1 MRFKK
6 LELLGFKTFAEPTE
20 FLFEPGV
27 TAVVGPNGT
36 GKSNVAD
43 AIKWVLG
50 EQSARELR
58 GGRMEDLIFNGSE
71 GRDPLNVAEVSLVLD
86 NSDKSL
92 PLEYSE
98 IAIARRLYRS
108 GESEYL
114 LNGTNVRLK
123 DIQELLM
130 GTGVGTSAYSLFEQG
145 RIEQIISARPED
157 RRVIFEEAAGIT
169 KFKTQKRE
177 ALRKL
182 EETEANLNRVSDVIA
197 EIRRQIQALERA
209 VRRAKAYQEQF
220 EQLKRMEVQVGLN
233 EQAKLKGQWEAKEES
248 LRGLREQLA
257 GVESQ
262 LAGQE
267 SRLEQERQQVA
278 QADQDLAQAREA
290 YLSVTHRQETI
301 RHRLEVTAERM
312 AENQALQ
319 GQIVQEIEGLK
330 QQIRQMEEDRQA
342 LAALLAKADTD
353 RAEKQRQLSE
363 AESRL
368 DECARRIRQAQEL
381 IARSQNVLLEQ
392 TASQVR
398 VKNEVNKIHQEAA
411 RMEARHGRLQM
422 EAAKVAGE
430 RAEALSQ
437 VEHLEEQMTQ
447 ARAGVDQ
454 STQERVLK
462 QGKLD
467 EAEAALAQ
475 IQERVGGLE
484 QQMTRAASHLEL
496 LKGLLAGHEGYSSGV
511 KHLLTAF
518 DEGRLSKDGVNGV
531 LAELIQIGQPETAAL
546 DAALGSWAEALVVE
560 SAAVAERCRRHLEE
574 SKQGRVL
581 FLIRDRVPES
591 EKPASGTHVFKP
603 ESDTKA
609 VPLMDWVGITPHLE
623 PLLQLLL
630 SETWL
635 VPDRESAEACLSHL
649 AFHPSPSTSLF
660 AARFVTPS
668 GELFSA
674 ASALLGSVPSEE
686 GLVVGRASRL
696 TALEVA
702 VGQLGSQLEKGA
714 QQLAAAQE
722 EQRTQAQAVAAVSQ
736 TLQDR
741 VQELQGIQATLS
753 SARTTLEKLEQERAL
768 LTTEEEQV
776 AAEME
781 ETRVQMGRLEQELT
795 AKDQALAG
803 LESQIDQARDQI
815 AQATRERE
823 EISVGQARLKAEL
836 ASFDQVRQSRR
847 ASLQLLEQ
855 TLEGSLSQMETSR
868 AEQTRLE
875 ETKKQWETD
884 RQESEANLQ
893 GLAREETGAKASV
906 AHAQDRKA
914 EALLAAQ
921 AQERNWLVLSRQTEQ
936 LQGQLHRHQM
946 EQAQLNFQQEQITS
960 RLNQV
965 YQVNL
970 EEPPPDSKAAVTEE
984 EVPALRRKIQELSQ
998 KLQRMGPVN
1007 LGSIEEERELQTRY
1021 EHMVSQQEDLVKA
1034 KEDLHEAITKINR
1047 TTRAMFRETFQQI
1060 QKEFQ
1065 VTFKQLF
1072 GGGEARLVLLDE
1084 EDLLESGIEI
1094 IARPP
1099 GKPVQAISLLSG
1111 GEKALTSIALL
1122 FAIFRVKPSPFC
1134 LMDEIDAALD
1144 EHNIGRFTSALK
1156 EFLKDSQFIIITH
1169 NKKTITMADVMYGIT
1184 MAESG
1189 VSKIVSVKLK
1199 ESANG
1204 NGNGHADGNGNG
1216 SASEVLHHSPQRE
1229 ADQA

>member
-1 MRFKK
+1 VRFKK

-71 GRDPLNVAEVSLVLD
+71 GRDPLNVAEVSLTLD

-98 IAIARRLYRS
+98 ISIARRLYRS

-182 EETEANLNRVSDVIA
+182 EETEANLARVSDVIA
-197 EIRRQIQALERA
+197 EIKRQIQALERA
-209 VRRAKAYQEQF
+209 VRRAKQYQEQF
-220 EQLKRMEVQVGLN
+220 EQLKAMEVQVGLN
-233 EQAKLKGQWEAKEES
+233 EQAQLKSQWEAKEES

-257 GVESQ
+257 GVENQ

-267 SRLEQERQQVA
+267 SRLEQERQAVA
-278 QADQDLAQAREA
+278 QADQGLAQAREA
-290 YLSVTHRQETI
+290 YLSVTHRQETT

-312 AENQALQ
+312 AENETRQ
-319 GQIVQEIEGLK
+319 GQIVQEMEGLK
-330 QQIRQMEEDRQA
+330 EQIRQLEGDQQA
-342 LAALLAKADTD
+342 LAGLLAKADTD
-353 RAEKQRQLSE
+353 RVEKQQQLSE

-368 DECARRIRQAQEL
+368 DECAQRIQQAEEI
-381 IARSQNVLLEQ
+381 IARSQSQLLEQ

-398 VKNEVNKIHQEAA
+398 VKNEVNKVHQEAT
-411 RMEARHGRLQM
+411 RMEARHSRLQM

-430 RAEALSQ
+430 RTEALTQ
-437 VEHLEEQMTQ
+437 VERLEQQ
-447 ARAGVDQ
+447 AAQTRAGVDQ
-454 STQERVLK
+454 LTQEQALK
-462 QGKLD
+462 RQNL
-467 EAEAALAQ
+467 AATEAALAQ

-484 QQMTRAASHLEL
+484 QQMTRAASQLEL
-496 LKGLLAGHEGYSSGV
+496 LKGLLVSHEGYSSGV

-518 DEGRLSKDGVNGV
+518 DEGRLPKEGVNGV

-546 DAALGSWAEALVVE
+546 DAALGPWAEALVVE

-574 SKQGRVL
+574 SRQGRVL
-581 FLIRDRVPES
+581 FLIRDRVPE
-591 EKPASGTHVFKP
+591 KGKGTDP
-603 ESDTKA
+603 EPSLFPSSA
-609 VPLMDWVGITPHLE
+609 VPLMDRVGITPHLE

-635 VPDRESAEACLSHL
+635 VPDRISAEDCLAQLRSQMPGL
-649 AFHPSPSTSLF
+649 WS

-668 GELFSA
+668 GELFNA

-696 TALEVA
+696 TALEV
-702 VGQLGSQLEKGA
+702 VVSQLGSQLENA
-714 QQLAAAQE
+714 AEQLSAAQAE
-722 EQRTQAQAVAAVSQ
+722 HRTQTQAVAAVSQ
-736 TLQDR
+736 TLQER
-741 VQELQGIQATLS
+741 VQKLQGIQATLS
-753 SARTTLEKLEQERAL
+753 SARTTLEKLEQEQEL

-776 AAEME
+776 AAELE
-781 ETRVQMGRLEQELT
+781 ETRVQMRQIEQELA
-795 AKDQALAG
+795 AKDQALEG
-803 LESQIDQARDQI
+803 LESEIDQARDQI

-836 ASFDQVRQSRR
+836 ASFDQVLESRR

-855 TLEGSLSQMETSR
+855 TLEGSLAQMETSR
-868 AEQTRLE
+868 NEQARLE
-875 ETKKQWETD
+875 ETKKQWEAG
-884 RQESEANLQ
+884 RQESEENLQ
-893 GLAREETGAKASV
+893 ELAREETGAKASV
-906 AHAQDRKA
+906 AEAEDRKA
-914 EALLAAQ
+914 KALLAAQ
-921 AQERNWLVLSRQTEQ
+921 HQERNWLVLSRQTEQ

-946 EQAQLNFQQEQITS
+946 EQAQLNFQREQITS

-970 EEPPPDSKAAVTEE
+970 EEVPTDSQAAVSEE
-984 EVPALRRKIQELSQ
+984 EVPALRGKIQELSQ

-1021 EHMVSQQEDLVKA
+1021 EHMVSQQNDLVKA

-1122 FAIFRVKPSPFC
+1122 FAIFRIKPSPFC

-1144 EHNIGRFTSALK
+1144 ESNIGRFTSALK

-1199 ESANG
+1199 ENANG
-1204 NGNGHADGNGNG
+1204 NGNGNS
-1216 SASEVLHHSPQRE
+1216 SALEPASKPPAAALGAVASRARCEEE
-1229 ADQA
+1229 A